1 MREKNVRR
9 GQFFQ
14 KADGTGIVFE
24 VIELVDRANM
34 PHARLSRLDNPGEER
49 VIATA
54 ALWDKKLFVPA
65 PMSALPARERHD
77 TAGLALEPAPGD

>member
-1 MREKNVRR
+1 MRETKVSR
-9 GQFFQ
+9 GQRFQ

-49 VIATA
+49 VIATVV
-54 ALWDKKLFVPA
+54 LLDKKLFVPA
-65 PMSALPARERHD
+65 SASALPVRERRD
-77 TAGLALEPAPGD
+77 AADLALEPAPGD

>member
-1 MREKNVRR
+1 MREKKVSR

-14 KADGTGIVFE
+14 KADGTGIVFK

-49 VIATA
+49 VIAIA

-65 PMSALPARERHD
+65 STGALPVRERRD
-77 TAGLALEPAPGD
+77 AADLVLEPAPGD